1 MVGTPPPTFVSNKS
15 IMKWNFY
22 LLTLLLLLASLLLRA
37 QSNVAEE
44 KKCFVGSTLFMLY
57 NLLPDDQ
64 PPHYVQLNVG
74 YRFTPK
80 DVIVFE
86 AISWRYYGPLG
97 RQYGPDY
104 ENPESDFP
112 GKVQN
117 FGAGLSYKRFLWK
130 RAYAQIHATAFHQ
143 NYLDQEDNKIQSGF
157 QLFNSVRAGY
167 QFRLFKNRFFIEPS
181 LAVTFWPINTNLP
194 ESFQIQEDRF
204 DKYFLAEPGLQF
216 GFNF

>member
-1 MVGTPPPTFVSNKS
+1 MKQGT
-15 IMKWNFY
+15 Y
-22 LLTLLLLLASLLLRA
+22 LFIAFWLLAGPSVEA
-37 QSNVAEE
+37 QSTTPDE
-44 KKCFVGSTLFMLY
+44 KFFFIGSTLFMLF
-57 NLLPDDQ
+57 NIIPDDQ
-64 PPHYVQLNVG
+64 PPRYVQLNLG
-74 YRFTPK
+74 YRITPK
-80 DVIVFE
+80 DVVVFE

-143 NYLDQEDNKIQSGF
+143 NYLDLEDNKIQSGF

-167 QFRLFKNRFFIEPS
+167 QFRLFKNRLFIEPS
-181 LAVTFWPINTNLP
+181 VAVTFWPVNTNLP
-194 ESFQIQEDRF
+194 ESFQVQEDRF
-204 DKYFLAEPGLQF
+204 VKYFLAEPGLQF